1 MMYGRC
7 ADNVARGLD
16 PPYPMAR
23 GKSHCQV
30 FRTVEIADQ
39 RELENVPR
47 WIFLDVMRLDKLFCM
62 ICLTPLLEY
71 GRWNLFVE
79 KLQLCQSGSF
89 SLRCCRKLR
98 VTMRGPKQSNPD
110 TVVNKWYIASTKW
123 TWTCMYSKISRTKPE
138 IAAITTMIEIVS
150 EELPSPSGS

>member
-23 GKSHCQV
+23 GKSHCKI
-30 FRTVEIADQ
+30 FRTVEIAD
-39 RELENVPR
+39 REEVKNVPR
-47 WIFLDVMRLDKLFCM
+47 WILLDVMRLDKLFRM
-62 ICLTPLLEY
+62 IRLTPLLEY

-79 KLQLCQSGSF
+79 KLQLCQSGSC
-89 SLRCCRKLR
+89 SLSCCRKLR
-98 VTMRGPKQSNPD
+98 VAIRRPKQSDPG
-110 TVVNKWYIASTKW
+110 TVINKRHIALTKW
-123 TWTCMYSKISRTKPE
+123 TWTCMYSKISRAKPE

-150 EELPSPSGS
+150 EDLLSPSGS